1 MNAAEAW
8 ERLEQPWREA
18 LELAWEAYAAG
29 TVPVGAVVVGIDG
42 EIVARGRNRIFEDAA
57 PPQQLAG
64 TRIAHAEINA
74 LAQLPSGRRWSDAAL
89 YTTLEPCPLCTGA
102 SLISSIGRVAYLVDD
117 PVAGGITVQRISLQK
132 LSGVLP
138 VEGPLGGP
146 FARISLALLAS
157 FIGEQDP
164 SQFVAIA
171 VAQERL
177 AAARDDGAAVSRAG
191 LRGLPLDKA
200 LPRLWDALAL

>member
-18 LELAWEAYAAG
+18 LELAWEAY
-29 TVPVGAVVVGIDG
+29 
-42 EIVARGRNRIFEDAA
+42 
-57 PPQQLAG
+57 
-64 TRIAHAEINA
+64 
-74 LAQLPSGRRWSDAAL
+74 
-89 YTTLEPCPLCTGA
+89 
-102 SLISSIGRVAYLVDD
+102 
-117 PVAGGITVQRISLQK
+117 TVQRISLQK